1 MIETDSYEDTALVRG
16 KIDTRPRLVIGVMKF
31 LHTDW
36 RLTKY
41 NNRLR
46 ELVMWLGE
54 NDVQLHQK
62 MRVVMVKS
70 AFAHAFFEG
79 ACN

>member
-1 MIETDSYEDTALVRG
+1 
-16 KIDTRPRLVIGVMKF
+16 
-31 LHTDW
+31 
-36 RLTKY
+36 
-41 NNRLR
+41 
-46 ELVMWLGE
+46 MWLGE
-54 NDVQLHQK
+54 NDVQLNQK